1 MDLFSILLEGS
12 ESMHERLINVSLTQ
26 QLLVCFAWLVLMCS
40 GLCAFRHVVCCSTR
54 QLGSA

>member
-1 MDLFSILLEGS
+1 MLEPPINIL
-12 ESMHERLINVSLTQ
+12 LTQ

-40 GLCAFRHVVCCSTR
+40 GLFEFRHVVCCSTR